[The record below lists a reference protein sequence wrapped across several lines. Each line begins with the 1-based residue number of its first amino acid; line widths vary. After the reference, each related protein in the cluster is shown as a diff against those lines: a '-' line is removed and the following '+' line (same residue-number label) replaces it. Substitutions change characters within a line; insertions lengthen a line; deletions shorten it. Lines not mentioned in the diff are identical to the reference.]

1 MHRQTSG
8 GLHGHYQ
15 TMEYLQRLGPQHI
28 ELILE
33 FSKWVINEDADDGFL
48 IFTSDDFPEIA
59 QLPQDQVLA
68 HLQVGRRQ
76 GAAALLTLI
85 VCCLVLFTTTHAH
98 AHHCFIALLPLVA
111 CCLVSFTPPRTRS
124 ISLLRCWHHSI
135 ASLRCWHALST
146 DPVCST
152 NPVGL

>member
-8 GLHGHYQ
+8 VLHGHCQ
-15 TMEYLQRLGPQHI
+15 TVEYLQRLGPQHI

-68 HLQVGRRQ
+68 HLQASRRP
-76 GAAALLTLI
+76 GAAPCLLLL
-85 VCCLVLFTTTHAH
+85 VCCLVLFVPQRVLH
-98 AHHCFIALLPLVA
+98 
-111 CCLVSFTPPRTRS
+111 RR
-124 ISLLRCWHHSI
+124 SI
-135 ASLRCWHALST
+135 ASVRCWHALST
-146 DPVCST
+146 GTVDLQQQPHGWCIQRYCQR
-152 NPVGL
+152 G